1 MRGQQRL
8 QGRHLHSLSAES
20 YNAVAQATLRQ
31 LKTEDRHLSF
41 SQWANPI
48 PKKDGNYIYGDVLY
62 STFDSGGANW
72 DSEGFS
78 AMLGFDTKL
87 DSRLTFGFN
96 LTLSQLS
103 TDIEGN
109 NHASADATSAL
120 LGTRV
125 LYRPTDSGFYLQG
138 SLRAGV
144 QEADLDRTVNIDT
157 YRSSMDSDWPSFIGS
172 VQATLGFDWQFLEDK
187 LNLRTGPFAGANYAL
202 LHTPNITESGEV
214 ALNVERNTYE
224 SLPLE
229 MGWRLQ
235 FEKEVGEDSSL
246 ELTADIAYF
255 YDVMDDEDRTD
266 ASFKEAPAQVFY
278 SELERDGRSGAYL
291 NLGAKLKLSNGF
303 GTGLSLGAVTGS
315 EIEGFNLSANLT
327 YRF

>member
-1 MRGQQRL
+1 
-8 QGRHLHSLSAES
+8 
-20 YNAVAQATLRQ
+20 
-31 LKTEDRHLSF
+31 
-41 SQWANPI
+41 
-48 PKKDGNYIYGDVLY
+48 
-62 STFDSGGANW
+62 
-72 DSEGFS
+72 
-78 AMLGFDTKL
+78 MLGFDTKL

-187 LNLRTGPFAGANYAL
+187 LNLRTSPFAGANYAL

-214 ALNVERNTYE
+214 ALNV
-224 SLPLE
+224 
-229 MGWRLQ
+229 
-235 FEKEVGEDSSL
+235 EKEVGEDSSL

>member
-1 MRGQQRL
+1 
-8 QGRHLHSLSAES
+8 
-20 YNAVAQATLRQ
+20 
-31 LKTEDRHLSF
+31 
-41 SQWANPI
+41 
-48 PKKDGNYIYGDVLY
+48 
-62 STFDSGGANW
+62 
-72 DSEGFS
+72 
-78 AMLGFDTKL
+78 MLGFDTKL